1 MNLFGNEAISQ
12 GKVKLEQAGT
22 PSGVA
27 GVLPHQMAWEDT
39 CTENSVKIRAET
51 GDDSADQDHQSR
63 QATGSW
69 EKDTHTYMCTCHVY
83 VSCIRDINICLF
95 TYIYIYIYI
104 YTYTYTYIYIG
115 SFLVA

>member
-39 CTENSVKIRAET
+39 CTENSVQIRAET
-51 GDDSADQDHQSR
+51 ADDSADQDHQSR

-83 VSCIRDINICLF
+83 VTLTHVYF
-95 TYIYIYIYI
+95 HIYIFI
-104 YTYTYTYIYIG
+104 YTYIYVCIYI
-115 SFLVA
+115 FIYPIYI